1 MYKGMLKN
9 KKFRLAPLLGAVAIV
24 FLVLWGCGGG
34 TSSYDNPKAEYLSGN
49 AESSLIDVD
58 TLRRWDA
65 NEGVLDDGLYKTD
78 KGERVVLIDA
88 TDTKDSMVKYYLGVG
103 HLPGAL
109 VNLAHENGEAMIRN
123 DGPIAEDHDVADG
136 PSMDKLMRSLGITKD
151 AVVVITTSKIDM
163 KATRTDPANV
173 LYDFCASRLLWTMKY
188 WGFSSA
194 KVKILNGFNGA
205 WKAAGYPLVKT
216 NTPAVTPSTFSVRE
230 LPGVN
235 ASIRYSIGQM
245 IRLVDSGKANKLAG
259 DVIILDTRQPLAGFT
274 EDSAAQAVT
283 STGGSAF
290 DGIVRGAVTIKPT
303 DPISNWNIIQEVK
316 AADGTNLGIKWRT
329 KAELKAAFDAVGIK
343 GDKPII
349 VYCNSG
355 SSTTRYWYPLAEI
368 LGYNVS
374 VFDAS
379 MQMWQTMSAF
389 QPGDLTYVRY
399 DSTSANYANS
409 KFFYWDPTQKQFIDN
424 ATKLPVAAGA
434 IKSGGNMR
442 GDTTWD
448 TVTRSERVTFRP
460 TSTVNSAATF
470 QTYNALG
477 SAGVANV
484 DQDWRPVVVDPLYR
498 GTGSQTLTDDVNYYN
513 GTSSSGAPVGGGGNT
528 GGGC

>member
-1 MYKGMLKN
+1 MSERVI
-9 KKFRLAPLLGAVAIV
+9 KKTKLMVLASVGVAVVTTLTI
-24 FLVLWGCGGG
+24 WGCSGSG
-34 TSSYDNPKAEYLSGN
+34 YDDPKAQYLSGN
-49 AESSLIDVD
+49 SESSLIDVA
-58 TLRRWDA
+58 TLRKWDA
-65 NEGVLDDGLYKTD
+65 NEGTLDDGLYKTD
-78 KGERVVLIDA
+78 NGERVVLIDA
-88 TDTKDSMVKYYLGVG
+88 TDTKDNMVKYYLGVG

-109 VNLAHENGEAMIRN
+109 YNLSHENGSAMIRN

-136 PSMDKLMRSLGITKD
+136 PSMDKLIQSLGITKD
-151 AVVVITTSKIDM
+151 AVVVLTTGKMDLSV
-163 KATRTDPANV
+163 TPNV
-173 LYDFCASRLLWTMKY
+173 IYDFCTARMFWTMKY
-188 WGFSSA
+188 WGFSNA
-194 KVKILNGFNGA
+194 KVKILNGFNAA
-205 WKAAGYPLVKT
+205 WVTAGYKLVKT
-216 NTPAVTPSTFSVRE
+216 DAPTVAPSTFSVRE

-235 ASIRYSIGQM
+235 TKIRYSIGDM
-245 IRLVDSGKANKLAG
+245 IKLVDSGKANKVAG
-259 DVIILDTRQPLAGFT
+259 DVIILDTRTPLAGFT

-290 DGIVRGAVTIKPT
+290 DGIVRGAVTVPA
-303 DPISNWNIIQEVK
+303 DSPIATFKVLDYIY
-316 AADGTNLGIKWRT
+316 AADGVTKTGVKWRT

-343 GDKPII
+343 GDKPIV

-355 SSTTRYWYPLAEI
+355 SSTTRYWYPISEI
-368 LGYNVS
+368 LGYNVI

-399 DSTSANYANS
+399 DSTSANYKAS
-409 KFFYWDPTQKQFIDN
+409 KFFYWDPTTKAFLDN
-424 ATKLPVAAGA
+424 ATKLPVAAGS

-448 TVTRSERVTFRP
+448 TVTRSERVTFHP
-460 TSTVNSAATF
+460 TSTVNSPATF

-477 SAGVANV
+477 AAGIANI

-498 GTGSQTLTDDVNYYN
+498 GDGSKTRADDAAYYL
-513 GTSSSGAPVGGGGNT
+513 GAGSSTAPAAAGGKT